1 MAANLPGERMIAM
14 RDDSATSAAAPGR
27 EMAEDRFRAM
37 AAAHGGDLASWPR
50 GTRAPARALL
60 RRRPE
65 LVAVLAAQVADG

>member
-1 MAANLPGERMIAM
+1 M
-14 RDDSATSAAAPGR
+14 RDESATPAASPGR

-37 AAAHGGDLASWPR
+37 AAAHGGDLAAWPR

-65 LVAVLAAQVADG
+65 LVAVLAAQVTDG